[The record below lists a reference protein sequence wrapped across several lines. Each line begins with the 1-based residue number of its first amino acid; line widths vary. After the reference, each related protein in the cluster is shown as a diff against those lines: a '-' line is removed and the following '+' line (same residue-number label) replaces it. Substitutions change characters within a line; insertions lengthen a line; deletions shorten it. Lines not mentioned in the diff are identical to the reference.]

1 MIKRMGKKNCHTEW
15 ERAIDLMTEEELY
28 FIKTHQVGY
37 SPGFLKML
45 WEKNRNDD
53 PYPIPENEAVKN
65 AILHILGEMGCQ
77 CEIDE
82 DDEIFFCC
90 QGAEFSIRFDEE
102 FEYIKIVDNSWKK
115 VNLNDSEAVLKMTL
129 AINRANIWNNVTIVY
144 IIDKEEEVL
153 DIFSSSSI
161 PYFPNMT
168 YLKKFL
174 HNKLVE
180 MLSSH
185 DLVNRFLQEEKE
197 LAINESFSQI
207 QSHEAN

>member
-1 MIKRMGKKNCHTEW
+1 MDKKKKQTEW
-15 ERAIDLMTEEELY
+15 ERAIDLMTEDELQ
-28 FIKTHQVGY
+28 FIIQHQVGY
-37 SPGFLKML
+37 YPSFLEMVRGRR
-45 WEKNRNDD
+45 WDDD
-53 PYPIPENEAVKN
+53 PYPVSENEAMMN
-65 AILHILGEMGCQ
+65 AVLHILEEMGCQ

-82 DDEIFFCC
+82 GDEIIFCC
-90 QGAEFSIRFDEE
+90 QGAEFSIRFDEK
-102 FEYIKIVDNSWKK
+102 FEYIKILDNSWKK

-129 AINRANIWNNVTIVY
+129 AINMANIWNNVTIAY
-144 IIDKEEEVL
+144 IFDSEDEVL

-185 DLVNRFLQEEKE
+185 DLVDRFLQEEEE
-197 LAINESFSQI
+197 LAIEESYSQTP
-207 QSHEAN
+207 QHEAN

>member
-1 MIKRMGKKNCHTEW
+1 MEKKKKQTEW
-15 ERAIDLMTEEELY
+15 ERAINLMTEDELQ
-28 FIKTHQVGY
+28 FIIQHQVGY
-37 SPGFLKML
+37 YPGFLEMVRGKR
-45 WEKNRNDD
+45 WDDD
-53 PYPIPENEAVKN
+53 PYSVSENEAMMDAV
-65 AILHILGEMGCQ
+65 LHILEDMGCQ

-90 QGAEFSIRFDEE
+90 QGAEFSIRFDEK
-102 FEYIKIVDNSWKK
+102 FDYIKIFDNSWKK
-115 VNLNDSEAVLKMTL
+115 VNLNDSEAVFNMIL
-129 AINRANIWNNVTIVY
+129 AINKANIWHNVTIGY
-144 IIDKEEEVL
+144 IFDSEERVL

-185 DLVNRFLQEEKE
+185 DLVDRFLQEEEE
-197 LAINESFSQI
+197 LEIEESYSQTPP
-207 QSHEAN
+207 HEAN

>member
-1 MIKRMGKKNCHTEW
+1 MDKNKRQREW
-15 ERAIDLMTEEELY
+15 EDALNLMTEEELQ
-28 FIKTHQVGY
+28 FIREHPVGY
-37 SPGFLKML
+37 YQNFVKMATKKA
-45 WEKNRNDD
+45 WEIIDD
-53 PYPIPENEAVKN
+53 PYPIPENEAVMN

-115 VNLNDSEAVLKMTL
+115 VNLNDSETVLKMTL
-129 AINRANIWNNVTIVY
+129 AINRANIWNNVTIAY
-144 IIDKEEEVL
+144 IIDKEEEML

-168 YLKKFL
+168 YLKKFV

-197 LAINESFSQI
+197 FAINESFSQI

>member
-1 MIKRMGKKNCHTEW
+1 MEKKKNQTEW
-15 ERAIDLMTEEELY
+15 ERAINLMTEDELQ
-28 FIKTHQVGY
+28 FIIQHQVGY
-37 SPGFLKML
+37 YPSFLKMVR
-45 WEKNRNDD
+45 EKRWDDD
-53 PYPIPENEAVKN
+53 PYSVSENEAMMN
-65 AILHILGEMGCQ
+65 AVLHILEDMGCQ

-82 DDEIFFCC
+82 ENVIFFCC

-102 FEYIKIVDNSWKK
+102 FEYIKIIDNSWKR

-129 AINRANIWNNVTIVY
+129 AINKANIWNNVTIAY
-144 IIDKEEEVL
+144 IFDAEEGVL

-180 MLSSH
+180 MLCSH
-185 DLVNRFLQEEKE
+185 DLVDRLLQEEEE
-197 LAINESFSQI
+197 LAIEESFSQI
-207 QSHEAN
+207 QPHEAN

>member
-1 MIKRMGKKNCHTEW
+1 MDKNKRQREW
-15 ERAIDLMTEEELY
+15 EDALNLMTEEELQ
-28 FIKTHQVGY
+28 FIREHPVGY
-37 SPGFLKML
+37 YQNFVKMATKKA
-45 WEKNRNDD
+45 WEIIDD

-197 LAINESFSQI
+197 FAINESFSQI

>member
-1 MIKRMGKKNCHTEW
+1 MDKNKRQREW
-15 ERAIDLMTEEELY
+15 EDALNLMTEEELQ
-28 FIKTHQVGY
+28 FIREHPVGY
-37 SPGFLKML
+37 YQNFVKMATKKA
-45 WEKNRNDD
+45 WEITDD

-197 LAINESFSQI
+197 FAINESFSQI